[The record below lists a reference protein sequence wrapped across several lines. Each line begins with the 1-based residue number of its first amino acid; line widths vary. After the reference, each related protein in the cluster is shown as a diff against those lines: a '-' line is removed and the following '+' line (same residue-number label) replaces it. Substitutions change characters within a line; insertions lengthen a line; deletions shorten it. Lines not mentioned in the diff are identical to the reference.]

1 MAHVQKGDTVRVH
14 YVGTLDDGTQL
25 DSSRDRQG
33 PLEFALGPCQMIPGF
48 EKAVHSMERRDTATV
63 TIPAEYAYGPQDAGS
78 MMLVE
83 RAKLP
88 QDVDIELGMRMQGQ
102 RGNGATA
109 VFTLDGNHPLAGRD
123 LTFEKELV
131 EII

>member
-1 MAHVQKGDTVRVH
+1 
-14 YVGTLDDGTQL
+14 
-25 DSSRDRQG
+25 
-33 PLEFALGPCQMIPGF
+33 MIPGV
-48 EKAVHSMERRDTATV
+48 EKAVPSMERRDAATV
-63 TIPAEYAYGPQDAGS
+63 TIPAEYPYGPKDAGS

-83 RAKLP
+83 RANLP

-109 VFTLDGNHPLAGRD
+109 VFTLDGSHPLAGRD
-123 LTFEKELV
+123 LTFETELV